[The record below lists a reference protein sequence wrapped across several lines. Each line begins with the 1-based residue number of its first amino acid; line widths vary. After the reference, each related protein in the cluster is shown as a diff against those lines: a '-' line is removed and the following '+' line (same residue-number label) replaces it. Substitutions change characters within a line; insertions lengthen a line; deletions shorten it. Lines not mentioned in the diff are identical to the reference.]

1 MTTFDIDK
9 RFGNRANALANDY
22 YVEYFGQFG
31 DMTEIE
37 RFPEG
42 AARHILD
49 REFAIDVRIHVRPRD
64 SRLAE
69 TVFTLQEKF
78 RRPSA
83 RRYHDLTIEFM
94 QDRFSQV
101 GGDWTHLAVDYY
113 AYGYLDRPAEP
124 TGFTEFY
131 LIRYRELKE
140 ALLRGV
146 IPFSVVPSSS
156 MASMLTIRLDSI
168 PSGIFAVQKKNGA

>member
-1 MTTFDIDK
+1 MTTFDMDK
-9 RFGNRANALANDY
+9 QFGNRANALANDY
-22 YVEYFGQFG
+22 YIEYFSQFG
-31 DMTEIE
+31 DVTEIE

-69 TVFTLQEKF
+69 TMFTLQEKF

-94 QDRFSQV
+94 QDRYNDV

-124 TGFTEFY
+124 TEFTEFY

-140 ALLRGV
+140 ALLSGRVGFDV
-146 IPFSVVPSSS
+146 LPSSS
-156 MASMLTIRLDSI
+156 RASMLTVPISALPAEVIAISHRR
-168 PSGIFAVQKKNGA
+168 